1 MPGRARRTLPS
12 TQELYAQLGA
22 DPNSG
27 AYRLGETVPELLV
40 PGGWASRGIRGV
52 RGLLGSL
59 RQDSKD
65 DAVSC
70 ASGNSFVRGTRVL
83 MADGSQKPIE
93 DIRIGDL
100 VWASDPETAEE
111 GPRTVLATIVGE
123 GVKTLVEI
131 TVDTT
136 TQIDAATLDQAD
148 LPDGPSRP
156 GPTVLGDA
164 IIATDGHPFW
174 VPLLGEWVDAVD
186 LVPGMWFLSSEGTL
200 VHVADTRVWAEPER
214 VHNLTVQD
222 LHTYYVLA
230 EATPV
235 LVHNCN
241 RASLDFTDSGR
252 EEVYAANEA
261 KNGGVL
267 KCDYCGQGVVRRP
280 SIRGVPGLPN
290 DAQVDHVEPRVSGGH
305 GGSHNGSVSCRRCNR
320 DKSTKTLE
328 DWDDELR
335 EFLNP

>member
-1 MPGRARRTLPS
+1 MGVHKGRSSFDGGSCCPGRRRF
-12 TQELYAQLGA
+12 G
-22 DPNSG
+22 
-27 AYRLGETVPELLV
+27 V
-40 PGGWASRGIRGV
+40 RGV
-52 RGLLGSL
+52 RGLLGGL
-59 RQDSKD
+59 REDSKD

-148 LPDGPSRP
+148 LPDVPSQP

-200 VHVADTRVWAEPER
+200 VQVTSTRVWTEPER

-230 EATPV
+230 ETTPV
-235 LVHNCN
+235 LVHNCGE
-241 RASLDFTDSGR
+241 RI
-252 EEVYAANEA
+252 YEA
-261 KNGGVL
+261 GG
-267 KCDYCGQGVVRRP
+267 K
-280 SIRGVPGLPN
+280 
-290 DAQVDHVEPRVSGGH
+290 H
-305 GGSHNGSVSCRRCNR
+305 GSVSRGSSRGENSAEPRDGQGSLNNSAQIKPTAPRRVGIDPSNGDPVILDRTREVPCGCTTPGGTNEVYHGHVR
-320 DKSTKTLE
+320 TNISTDPGMARAQSVLRRAIKSGLI
-328 DWDDELR
+328 DR
-335 EFLNP
+335 P